1 MSVRGAFQ
9 LQQGDFKLSVNFD
22 TPPTGVT
29 ALFGH
34 SGSGKTTLLRCIA
47 GLERADIGQ
56 LYFKQTCWQDSSRH
70 YFMPPHQ
77 RPLGYVFQEAS
88 LFPHLSVRK
97 NLEYGMRR
105 TPTAERR
112 VVFSEAVDL
121 LGVAPLLNRKPDKLS
136 GGERQRVAI
145 ARALLTSPRLLLM
158 DEPMAALDSH
168 SKADILPYLEKLHE
182 ELSIPVLYISHS
194 LPEVMKLADHIF
206 LMKDGQIIA
215 AGPLQEVVARPDL
228 PFMQAEDAGG
238 VINATVKQ
246 HDPHYHLTTLAFN
259 GGELMLPLLKLA
271 IGAPVRVQIPA
282 RDVSIALSHDVQSSI
297 LNILPAT
304 VVQTIQDDRG
314 HYLVQLAI
322 GEAFLL
328 ARISFKSKELLQ
340 LRSGLKV
347 FAQVKSMGLL

>member
-1 MSVRGAFQ
+1 M
-9 LQQGDFKLSVNFD
+9 
-22 TPPTGVT
+22 
-29 ALFGH
+29 
-34 SGSGKTTLLRCIA
+34 
-47 GLERADIGQ
+47 
-56 LYFKQTCWQDSSRH
+56 
-70 YFMPPHQ
+70 
-77 RPLGYVFQEAS
+77 GYVFQEAS

-105 TPTAERR
+105 TPAAERR
-112 VVFSEAVDL
+112 VVFEEAVDL
-121 LGVAPLLNRKPDKLS
+121 LGVAPMLNRKPDKLS

-158 DEPMAALDSH
+158 DEPMAALDSN

-206 LMKDGQIIA
+206 LMKDGQMIA
-215 AGPLQEVVARPDL
+215 AGPLQTVLARTDL

-238 VINATVKQ
+238 VINATVQ
-246 HDPHYHLTTLAFN
+246 AHDPHYHLTTLRFK
-259 GGELMLPLLKLA
+259 GGELVLPLLTLA
-271 IGAPVRVQIPA
+271 IGASVRIRIPA
-282 RDVSIALSHDVQSSI
+282 RDVSIALNHDQHSSI

-340 LRSGLKV
+340 LRAGLKV
-347 FAQVKSMGLL
+347 FAQVKSMALL